1 MLDVLLIYLYILRV
15 EFPTLFLEFILADKT
30 PPIVVTDAE
39 RRIVLAALQLQLKS
53 HERAV
58 RATTGAI
65 SAAHDAESAAVRLLI
80 NKVSTGAL
88 L

>member
-1 MLDVLLIYLYILRV
+1 M
-15 EFPTLFLEFILADKT
+15 ADK
-30 PPIVVTDAE
+30 PVPLVISDVE
-39 RRIVLAALQLQLKS
+39 RRIVLSSLQLQLKS

-58 RATTGAI
+58 RATSGAI
-65 SAAHDAESAAVRLLI
+65 SAAHDAEAAAVRLLI